1 MIDDS
6 REEYGLPVLWW
17 LSMALLAL
25 VGVAL
30 AVCSL
35 QPYEWVTYLAP
46 SVPKQR
52 WSFFIAIYLFGI
64 VGGNFV
70 CYWTTYALASLF
82 DLNDAKK
89 RINSYPPAIVGLCE
103 AVLYPSSFLMGKPE
117 FIGVWLALKVAGQWK
132 MWQDNQVGRRRFN
145 RFLVGNALSVIVGV
159 LVYKAIKSFILRA

>member
-1 MIDDS
+1 MTDDS

-30 AVCSL
+30 AVCSP

-82 DLNDAKK
+82 DLNDARK

-117 FIGVWLALKVAGQWK
+117 FIGVWLALKV
-132 MWQDNQVGRRRFN
+132 GRRRFN